1 MALTNCSINTAS
13 LTKTGGA
20 TIGSQNAQLIIT
32 PNEGYVVSA
41 SNFTNNTGNIT
52 GVSNITLSDSSS
64 AGAVGNTVLVS
75 VDLDDSFVMPSANT
89 TLTIDISGA
98 ASLIQYTVS
107 GTFISTVSNA
117 TPSSQSNVAYNATGS
132 VNSVA
137 TISQLSKTF
146 TASSGHHFEVEPS
159 AVLSATNP
167 DRYTITKARTYTDG
181 RLTAVVFTITYQFS
195 SESESG
201 DTINF
206 FANAVEFIT
215 TNLEITNYKISTL
228 PIQLSGGERGF
239 YLYGDVG
246 AQARL
251 TITDSSSNTYDF
263 GSGTF
268 TSGTATFKDLTIQD
282 FGEGGSY
289 AFENITFPAS
299 TGTYTFVFHTN
310 VSGNATTINDQIDG
324 SPNDDSVTFSITQ
337 GAARTITVG
346 LIHTDETVDISE
358 NFVAILQE
366 GSNKSD
372 DFENSLD
379 ISFTISSA
387 AGPLRVAS
395 QPAVSNFT
403 NTSSSAN
410 GGTNINITSVSLT
423 LSTDKSTV
431 LAKLTGNIGVVGNAD
446 VFSLLDITNFVK
458 LNTKTTVFSDI
469 VSCVRG
475 GTTVLSL
482 VSEDTD
488 GDSMTHSIVSQPNLG
503 TLGSITLN
511 EAISGTPSRRISD
524 VLYTNTRSA
533 SDADFIEYK
542 ANDGFED
549 SAIGTIRIDLTNS
562 PPSAT
567 DQQISC
573 KRGSFTPLQ
582 VLNVTDLDDSN
593 SNLIYSLEEEIGSNG
608 NLIVHPPSDGTV
620 SFSKGLTPAIKYTNN
635 ANVVQAT
642 DTFKYRVT
650 DSTGGTD
657 TATVT
662 VNLTS
667 SPSVKGQEVDVDQGA
682 GSTSAIVLSGTSPTL
697 HNPVSYFLTQLPTR
711 GTLHYQSNF
720 SDTALTASSSSAL
733 TSNSLFYNHTASDAT
748 NDLFGFKVK
757 DTQGF
762 ASRTGFVTVNVNTVP
777 LTSQSRFYG
786 PQGAYSPNDDTQSG
800 TAYAPSIIGPS
811 FNIGAN
817 VQSAGLY
824 HSAFS
829 MITVGSSS
837 NLNIAVRDA
846 ANSQRYLF
854 TFTVRLYSASSRAN
868 ADEVTL
874 ANGATDMQRIA
885 FSEYPG
891 DPSPNLYT
899 VPSTYDS
906 SRWANITGIPAGT
919 YYIKIQLNLDTSRN
933 NTISAFNARLTLS

>member
-20 TIGSQNAQLIIT
+20 AIGSQNAQLIIT
-32 PNEGYVVSA
+32 PDEGYVVSA
-41 SNFTNNTGNIT
+41 SNFTNNTGSIT
-52 GVSNITLSDSSS
+52 GVSNITLSDSTS
-64 AGAVGNTVLVS
+64 AGAVGNTVIVS
-75 VDLDDSFVMPSANT
+75 VDLDDNYVMPSANT
-89 TLTIDISGA
+89 TLTIDIDGA
-98 ASLIQYTVS
+98 ASLIQYTVA
-107 GTFISTVSNA
+107 GTFTSTVSNA

-132 VNSVA
+132 ANSTA

-159 AVLSATNP
+159 AVLNATNP

-181 RLTAVVFTITYQFS
+181 RLTAVAFTITYKFS

-215 TNLEITNYKISTL
+215 TNLEITNYNISTL
-228 PIQLSGGERGF
+228 PIPLSGEERGF

-263 GSGTF
+263 SSDTF

-337 GAARTITVG
+337 GAARTIAVG
-346 LIHTDETVDISE
+346 LIHVDGTIDISE

-372 DFENSLD
+372 DPENSLD

-387 AGPLRVAS
+387 AGPLRVVS
-395 QPAVSNFT
+395 QPAVSDFT

-410 GGTNINITSVSLT
+410 GGTNINITSVTLT

-431 LAKLTGNIGVVGNAD
+431 LAELTGNIGVVGNAD
-446 VFSLLDITNFVK
+446 VTSLLDISNFVK
-458 LNTKTTVFSDI
+458 LNTKTTVFDDI

-488 GDSMTHSIVSQPNLG
+488 GDSMTHSIVTQPNLG

-511 EAISGTPSRRISD
+511 EATSGTPSRRISD
-524 VLYTNTRSA
+524 VLYTNTKSA
-533 SDADFIEYK
+533 ADTDFIEYK
-542 ANDGFED
+542 ANDGSED

-562 PPSAT
+562 PPNAT
-567 DQQISC
+567 NQTISC

-593 SNLIYSLEEEIGSNG
+593 SSLIYSLEEETDSNG

-620 SFSKGLTPAIKYTNN
+620 SFGKGSTPTIIYTNS
-635 ANVVQAT
+635 ANVTQAT

-650 DSTGGTD
+650 DPTGGTD

-667 SPSVKGQEVDVDQGA
+667 SPSVQNQQVEVNQGA

-720 SDTALTASSSSAL
+720 SDTALTASSSTAL
-733 TSNSLFYNHTASDAT
+733 TSNNLFYNHTASNAT
-748 NDLFGFKVK
+748 DDLFGFKVK
-757 DTQGF
+757 DTQNF
-762 ASRTGFVTVNVNTVP
+762 ASRTGFVTVVVNEVA
-777 LTSQSRFYG
+777 QSRFYG
-786 PQGAYSPNDDTQSG
+786 PNGAYSPRDDAQAG
-800 TAYAPSIIGPS
+800 TAYSPDIIGQTKV
-811 FNIGAN
+811 IGPLTSTGGIYN
-817 VQSAGLY
+817 Y
-824 HSAFS
+824 AFS

-837 NLNIAVRDA
+837 TLNVSVRNTGGDSRYLTSWKVTLHSAGTRTTANEVTSGSGA
-846 ANSQRYLF
+846 AN
-854 TFTVRLYSASSRAN
+854 
-868 ADEVTL
+868 
-874 ANGATDMQRIA
+874 MQRIDFLA
-885 FSEYPG
+885 
-891 DPSPNLYT
+891 PSNQPNPYT
-899 VPSTYDS
+899 IPSTYDS

-919 YYIKIQLNLDTSRN
+919 YYIRIEYNLGLSNNNSTSN
-933 NTISAFNARLTLS
+933 FNAKLTLS

>member
-20 TIGSQNAQLIIT
+20 AIGSQNAQLIIT
-32 PNEGYVVSA
+32 PDEGYVVSA
-41 SNFTNNTGNIT
+41 SNFTNNTGSIT
-52 GVSNITLSDSSS
+52 GVSNITLSDSTS
-64 AGAVGNTVLVS
+64 AGAVGNTVIVS
-75 VDLDDSFVMPSANT
+75 VDLDDNYVMPSANT
-89 TLTIDISGA
+89 TLTIDIDGA
-98 ASLIQYTVS
+98 ASLIQYTVA
-107 GTFISTVSNA
+107 GTFTSTVSNA

-132 VNSVA
+132 ANSTV

-159 AVLSATNP
+159 AVLNATNP

-181 RLTAVVFTITYQFS
+181 RLTTVAFEIKYTFS

-215 TNLEITNYKISTL
+215 TNLEITNYNISTL
-228 PIQLSGGERGF
+228 PIPLSGEERGF

-251 TITDSSSNTYDF
+251 TITDSSSNTYNFSSD
-263 GSGTF
+263 TF

-282 FGEGGSY
+282 FGEGGNY

-337 GAARTITVG
+337 GAARTIAVG
-346 LIHTDETVDISE
+346 LIHVDETIDISE

-372 DFENSLD
+372 DPENSLD

-387 AGPLRVAS
+387 AGPLRVVS

-403 NTSSSAN
+403 NTSSSTN
-410 GGTNINITSVSLT
+410 GGTNINITSVTLT

-431 LAKLTGNIGVVGNAD
+431 LAELTGNIGVVGNAD
-446 VFSLLDITNFVK
+446 VTSLLDISNFVK

-488 GDSMTHSIVSQPNLG
+488 GDSMTHSIVTQPNLG

-524 VLYTNTRSA
+524 VLYTNTKSA
-533 SDADFIEYK
+533 ADTDFIEYK
-542 ANDGFED
+542 ANDGSED

-562 PPSAT
+562 PPNAT
-567 DQQISC
+567 NQTISC

-593 SNLIYSLEEEIGSNG
+593 SSLIYSLEEETDSNG

-620 SFSKGLTPAIKYTNN
+620 SFGKGSTPTIRYTNS
-635 ANVVQAT
+635 ANVTQAT

-650 DSTGGTD
+650 DPTGGTD

-667 SPSVKGQEVDVDQGA
+667 SPSVQNQQVEVDQGA

-720 SDTALTASSSSAL
+720 SDTALTASSSTAL
-733 TSNSLFYNHTASDAT
+733 TSNNLFYNHTANNAT
-748 NDLFGFKVK
+748 DDLFGFKVK
-757 DTQGF
+757 DTQNF
-762 ASRTGFVTVNVNTVP
+762 ASRTGFVTVVVNEVA
-777 LTSQSRFYG
+777 QSRFYG
-786 PQGAYSPNDDTQSG
+786 PNGAYSPRDDAQAG
-800 TAYAPSIIGPS
+800 TAYSPDIIGQTKVNAPLTS
-811 FNIGAN
+811 TGGIYN
-817 VQSAGLY
+817 Y
-824 HSAFS
+824 AFS

-837 NLNIAVRDA
+837 TLNVSVRNTGGD
-846 ANSQRYLF
+846 SRYL
-854 TFTVRLYSASSRAN
+854 TSWKVTLHSAGTRTVAN
-868 ADEVTL
+868 EVTSGS
-874 ANGATDMQRIA
+874 GATNMQRINFLA
-885 FSEYPG
+885 
-891 DPSPNLYT
+891 PSNQPNPYT
-899 VPSTYDS
+899 IPSTYDS

-919 YYIKIQLNLDTSRN
+919 YYIRIEYNLGLSNNNSTSN
-933 NTISAFNARLTLS
+933 FNAKLTLS

>member
-20 TIGSQNAQLIIT
+20 AIGSQNAQLIIT
-32 PNEGYVVSA
+32 PDEGYVVSA
-41 SNFTNNTGNIT
+41 SNFTNNTGSIT
-52 GVSNITLSDSSS
+52 GVSNITLSDSTS
-64 AGAVGNTVLVS
+64 AGAIGNTVIVS
-75 VDLDDSFVMPSANT
+75 VDLDDSYVMPSANT
-89 TLTIDISGA
+89 TLTIDIDGA
-98 ASLIQYTVS
+98 ADLIQYTVA
-107 GTFISTVSNA
+107 GTFTSTVSNA

-132 VNSVA
+132 ANSTV

-159 AVLSATNP
+159 AVLNATNP

-181 RLTAVVFTITYQFS
+181 RLTAVAFTITYKFS

-215 TNLEITNYKISTL
+215 TNLEITNYNISTL
-228 PIQLSGGERGF
+228 PIPLSGEERGF

-263 GSGTF
+263 SSDTF

-337 GAARTITVG
+337 GAARTIAVG
-346 LIHTDETVDISE
+346 LIHVDETVDISE

-372 DFENSLD
+372 DPENSLD

-387 AGPLRVAS
+387 AGPLRVVS
-395 QPAVSNFT
+395 QPAVSDFT

-410 GGTNINITSVSLT
+410 GGTDINITSVTLT

-431 LAKLTGNIGVVGNAD
+431 LAELTGNIGVVGNAD
-446 VFSLLDITNFVK
+446 VTSLLDISNFVK

-488 GDSMTHSIVSQPNLG
+488 GDSMTHSIVTQPNLG

-524 VLYTNTRSA
+524 VLYTNTKSA
-533 SDADFIEYK
+533 ADTDFIEYK
-542 ANDGFED
+542 ANDGSED

-562 PPSAT
+562 PPNAT
-567 DQQISC
+567 DQTISC

-593 SNLIYSLEEEIGSNG
+593 SSLIYSLEEETDSNG

-620 SFSKGLTPAIKYTNN
+620 SFGKGSTPTIRYTNS
-635 ANVVQAT
+635 ANVTQAT

-650 DSTGGTD
+650 DPTGGTD

-667 SPSVKGQEVDVDQGA
+667 SPSVQNQQVEVDQGA

-720 SDTALTASSSSAL
+720 SDTALTASSSTAL
-733 TSNSLFYNHTASDAT
+733 TSNNLFYNHTANNAT

-757 DTQGF
+757 DTQNF
-762 ASRTGFVTVNVNTVP
+762 ASRTGFVTVVVNEVA
-777 LTSQSRFYG
+777 QSRFYG
-786 PQGAYSPNDDTQSG
+786 PNGAYSPRDDAQAG
-800 TAYAPSIIGPS
+800 TAYSPDILGNSVVKGPTTS
-811 FNIGAN
+811 
-817 VQSAGLY
+817 VAGIY
-824 HSAFS
+824 NYAFS

-837 NLNIAVRDA
+837 TLNVSVRNTGGDSRYLSTWRVTLHSAGTRTTANEVTSGSGA
-846 ANSQRYLF
+846 AN
-854 TFTVRLYSASSRAN
+854 
-868 ADEVTL
+868 
-874 ANGATDMQRIA
+874 MQRID
-885 FSEYPG
+885 FSAP
-891 DPSPNLYT
+891 PNQPNPYT

-906 SRWANITGIPAGT
+906 SRWSDITGIPAGT
-919 YYIKIQLNLDTSRN
+919 YYITITFNLHTSN
-933 NTISAFNARLTLS
+933 NNSTSNFNAKLTLS